1 MKILFHKIRI
11 ILSTIATIFLSLT
24 SVASYA
30 ENLIQFSDLQYLGAF
45 RVPSS
50 IEYGGTALAYNP
62 GNPGSLFI
70 TCLNTSG
77 QVAEISIPTPKNVS
91 VSSLNSASLLQSCKD
106 PTAGATQGLGG
117 SGSSK
122 IGGMLVYG
130 GKLYTSVY
138 LFYDADG
145 SQNAWL
151 YVKSNTNLSQ
161 SNASGAYKVG
171 SNAPNVGFLD
181 GWMAPVPSA
190 WRAALGGPIASG
202 NCCLSIIT
210 RTSYGPAAFAWDPAR
225 LTSVSTPVS
234 ATPLL
239 YYPSSNH
246 TLGDW
251 NGPPPNN
258 TTIFWNNSGTGYRG
272 GGIIPDGTRSILFFG
287 SQGTG
292 SFCYGE
298 GSACNDP
305 VDNSKG
311 NHGYPYRFQIM
322 AYDLN
327 NLAAVAAGTK
337 QPYSVLPYAVWPL
350 TSGIIG
356 VDGKSDNGGGG
367 AVYDPILKRIYFS
380 TTYTDGA
387 LPLIQVWQV
396 NTPGG
401 SSLTVP
407 IAPDTIQVR

>member
-1 MKILFHKIRI
+1 MRLFTMVILF
-11 ILSTIATIFLSLT
+11 SSFMMATSQ
-24 SVASYA
+24 A
-30 ENLIQFSDLQYLGAF
+30 ENLIQLSDLQYLGAF
-45 RVPSS
+45 RVPPS

-62 GNPGSLFI
+62 GSPGSLFI
-70 TCLNTSG
+70 TCLDTSG
-77 QVAEISIPTPKNVS
+77 QVAEISIPTPKNGS
-91 VSSLNSASLLQSCKD
+91 ISSLNSASLLQSCKD
-106 PTAGATQGLGG
+106 PTTGATQGLGG

-122 IGGMLVYG
+122 IGGMMVYG

-138 LFYDADG
+138 VFYDASG

-181 GWMAPVPSA
+181 GWIAPVPSE
-190 WRAALGGPIASG
+190 WQAALGGPVASG

-210 RTSYGPAAFAWDPAR
+210 RTSYGPAAFAWDPAE
-225 LTSVSTPVS
+225 LTNVSTPVS
-234 ATPLL
+234 ATSLL

-251 NGPPPNN
+251 NGPAPNN

-272 GGIIPDGTRSILFFG
+272 GGILLNGTRSALFFG
-287 SQGTG
+287 SQGGT
-292 SFCYGE
+292 FCYGTG
-298 GSACNDP
+298 GSSGGDCYDP
-305 VDNSKG
+305 VDSNKG
-311 NHGYPYRFQIM
+311 THGYPYHFQIM

-337 QPYSVLPYAVWPL
+337 PPYSVLPYAVWPL
-350 TSGIIG
+350 TSGLVG
-356 VDGKSDNGGGG
+356 VDGNSNEKGGG

-380 TTYTDGA
+380 ATYTDGV

-401 SSLTVP
+401 GSSPPTSPNNL
-407 IAPDTIQVR
+407 QVQ